1 MGPDE
6 IVRCNC
12 RRWGAGVPEMD
23 GGAEAG
29 FGGPVRSLRPCIRTQ
44 QLPPAWLL
52 GIGLHRPDRA
62 EPASTPLR

>member
-29 FGGPVRSLRPCIRTQ
+29 FGGPVRSLRPCIRPQ
-44 QLPPAWLL
+44 QVPPAWLL
-52 GIGLHRPDRA
+52 GIGLHIPDRA